1 MAKSNY
7 LPRTDKDRVVWL
19 NNFASKFA
27 QVSTGLGFVAADV
40 TSVNNDA
47 TMFSYLINQVE
58 LYTTAKEQRVDY
70 KNLIKDGPLGTPGG
84 ALPVAPAA
92 GTVPTVVLPGIFA
105 RIGQLVGRIKNSA
118 TYTEAIGKD
127 LGIIGA
133 QQTFDPTQM
142 KPVLKLAMLGG
153 QVEVQWTK
161 GDADALRI
169 EADKGSGWQLLA
181 IDTVPHYTDTTPITA
196 PAVWRY
202 RAMYLVAD
210 ELVGQ
215 WSDVASITVSS

>member
-27 QVSTGLGFVAADV
+27 QVFTGLGFVAADV

-47 TMFSYLINQVE
+47 AMFSYLINQVE

-84 ALPVAPAA
+84 LVPVAPAA
-92 GTVPTVVLPGIFA
+92 GTIPTTVLPGIFA
-105 RIGQLVGRIKNSA
+105 RISQLVPRIKNSV
-118 TYTEAIGKD
+118 TYTDAIGKD

-133 QQTFDPTQM
+133 QQTFDPSQM
-142 KPVLKLAMLGG
+142 KPLLKLAMMGG
-153 QVEVQWTK
+153 QVEVQWIK
-161 GDADALRI
+161 GEADSLRI
-169 EADKGSGWQLLA
+169 ESDKGNGWQLLS

-196 PAVWRY
+196 PAVWKY
-202 RAMYLVAD
+202 RAMYQIAD
-210 ELVGQ
+210 EQVGM
-215 WSDVASITVSS
+215 WSDVNSITVS